1 MLQSKY
7 TTSSTNVLSN
17 YQTESKNIFQVQVTF
32 FGYLLVQRQNKYVLR
47 MEYGVIM

>member
-1 MLQSKY
+1 MLQSRY

-17 YQTESKNIFQVQVTF
+17 YQTENKNINQVQVTL
-32 FGYLLVQRQNKYVLR
+32 FGYLHVQRQNKYVLR